1 MGCVG
6 TMIKNICPV
15 KGPKSYYIVKRE
27 HFTNKE
33 KWMNGV
39 NTCFFQRNKG
49 MRHFCVVLSL
59 VTTPENLSLVTDTA
73 VAVRSLSPGGS
84 IYFHST

>member
-1 MGCVG
+1 MSRAASQPWAPNGHLGSTRGLRSNRSVGRELPVGCVG

-33 KWMNGV
+33 KWMNGI
-39 NTCFFQRNKG
+39 NMCF
-49 MRHFCVVLSL
+49 C
-59 VTTPENLSLVTDTA
+59 PA
-73 VAVRSLSPGGS
+73 
-84 IYFHST
+84 